1 MIYRYWIGTW
11 KDWDHQYKQ
20 VKLTF
25 HDSNMT
31 DKHSSNIQ
39 EVWPPTESTKI
50 NGRNSSAMEQ
60 PCKYIL
66 SKHKLGD
73 GTFSGVFE
81 CKNKL
86 TGQHYAAK
94 MYKKSLVYGLESM
107 LQNEFLVL
115 KKISMNHDNI
125 LKLIDHFETAS
136 ELYLVTEIA
145 YGGELF
151 DKITRSG
158 HLEESQSS
166 AITQSLM
173 NAISYLHANNIVH
186 NDLKAEN
193 ILFRSRKKD
202 SMNVLVADFGLARI
216 LHPEEK
222 LTGVRGTLSYI
233 APEVLNG
240 SGYDFAIDIW
250 SVGVIVY
257 FMLCGYMPFDC
268 ETDEETKSAI
278 LAGDYMYEPPE
289 YWLHVS
295 PEAKDFIDCCLKTD
309 PSERLTVDSASIHPF
324 LNPLRAISKPVLKV
338 SSSTDLHESLK
349 AAIMH
354 LHLPIQS
361 APGANL
367 SVERSTGTSHTVST
381 VSSKL
386 SLLGSSRTNASYDS
400 KLDGAC
406 CDSPDIVSR
415 FTTPVISNVVS
426 RLHSTNNIL
435 DYIDTPPGDID
446 SAKFYI

>member
-1 MIYRYWIGTW
+1 
-11 KDWDHQYKQ
+11 
-20 VKLTF
+20 
-25 HDSNMT
+25 MT
-31 DKHSSNIQ
+31 DKHRSNIQ

-81 CKNKL
+81 CKDKL

-115 KKISMNHDNI
+115 KKISMCHDNI
-125 LKLIDHFETAS
+125 LRLIDHFETAS

-151 DKITRSG
+151 DRIIRSG
-158 HLEESQSS
+158 HLEESQASD
-166 AITQSLM
+166 ITQSLM
-173 NAISYLHANNIVH
+173 SAISYLHANNIVH

-193 ILFRSRKKD
+193 IIFRSRN
-202 SMNVLVADFGLARI
+202 SYNMNILVADFGLARI

-222 LTGVRGTLSYI
+222 LVGVRGTLSYI

-240 SGYDFAIDIW
+240 SGYDFAVDIW
-250 SVGVIVY
+250 SIGVIVY

-268 ETDEETKSAI
+268 ETDDETKSAV
-278 LAGDYMYEPPE
+278 LASDYMYEPPE

-295 PEAKDFIDCCLKTD
+295 PEAKDFIDCCLKAD
-309 PSERLTVDSASIHPF
+309 PNERLTADSASSHSF
-324 LNPLRAISKPVLKV
+324 LNPQRTISNPVLKV
-338 SSSTDLHESLK
+338 STSTDLHESLK
-349 AAIMH
+349 AAVMQ

-361 APGANL
+361 ASRANL
-367 SVERSTGTSHTVST
+367 STQRSSGTSHTIST

-386 SLLGSSRTNASYDS
+386 SLLGSSRTDTLYDS

-415 FTTPVISNVVS
+415 FSTPIISNLVS
-426 RLHSTNNIL
+426 RLHSTSNIL
-435 DYIDTPPGDID
+435 DYIDSPSGDID
-446 SAKFYI
+446 SPKLYI

>member
-1 MIYRYWIGTW
+1 
-11 KDWDHQYKQ
+11 
-20 VKLTF
+20 
-25 HDSNMT
+25 MT
-31 DKHSSNIQ
+31 DKPRSHIQ

-50 NGRNSSAMEQ
+50 NGRTSSATEQ

-73 GTFSGVFE
+73 GTYSGVFE

-115 KKISMNHDNI
+115 KKISMSHDNI

-151 DKITRSG
+151 DRITKSG
-158 HLEESQSS
+158 HLEESQASD
-166 AITQSLM
+166 ITQSLM
-173 NAISYLHANNIVH
+173 SAISYLHANNIVH

-193 ILFRSRKKD
+193 ILFRSRKSD
-202 SMNVLVADFGLARI
+202 SMNILVADFGLARI
-216 LHPEEK
+216 LPSGEK
-222 LTGVRGTLSYI
+222 LQGVRGTLSYI

-240 SGYDFAIDIW
+240 SGYDFAVDIW

-268 ETDEETKSAI
+268 ETDDETKCAI

-295 PEAKDFIDCCLKTD
+295 AEAKDFIDCCLNTD
-309 PSERLTVDSASIHPF
+309 PNERLTANSASIHPF
-324 LNPLRAISKPVLKV
+324 LNPQRISNPVLKV
-338 SSSTDLHESLK
+338 SSSTDLHENLK
-349 AAIMH
+349 AAIMQ

-361 APGANL
+361 ASRTDF
-367 SVERSTGTSHTVST
+367 SVQRSTGTSHTIST

-386 SLLGSSRTNASYDS
+386 SLLGSSRTTVSYDS

-406 CDSPDIVSR
+406 CDAPDIVSK

-426 RLHSTNNIL
+426 RLHSTSNIL
-435 DYIDTPPGDID
+435 DYIDTPPGGID
-446 SAKFYI
+446 SPKFYI

>member
-1 MIYRYWIGTW
+1 MAHTYR
-11 KDWDHQYKQ
+11 
-20 VKLTF
+20 
-25 HDSNMT
+25 N
-31 DKHSSNIQ
+31 NIQ
-39 EVWPPTESTKI
+39 EVWPPTESTNI
-50 NGRNSSAMEQ
+50 NGQNPSAIEQ

-66 SKHKLGD
+66 SKNKLGD

-94 MYKKSLVYGLESM
+94 MYKKNLVYGLESM

-115 KKISMNHDNI
+115 KRISRSHDNI

-151 DKITRSG
+151 DRITKSG
-158 HLEESQSS
+158 HLEEMQASV
-166 AITQSLM
+166 IMQSLM
-173 NAISYLHANNIVH
+173 SAVSYLHANNIVH

-193 ILFRSRKKD
+193 ILFRSRKSD
-202 SMNVLVADFGLARI
+202 NMNILVADFGLARI
-216 LHPEEK
+216 LRPDEK
-222 LTGVRGTLSYI
+222 LKGVRGTLSYI

-240 SGYDFAIDIW
+240 SGYDFGVDIW
-250 SVGVIVY
+250 SAGVIVY

-268 ETDEETKSAI
+268 ETDDETRCAI

-295 PEAKDFIDCCLKTD
+295 AEAKDFIDCCLKTD
-309 PSERLTVDSASIHPF
+309 PNERITSESALNHPF
-324 LNPLRAISKPVLKV
+324 LNPQPRSLNPVVRV
-338 SSSTDLHESLK
+338 SSSSDIHENLK
-349 AAIMH
+349 AAVMQ
-354 LHLPIQS
+354 LHLPILSTNRGNFS
-361 APGANL
+361 AQT
-367 SVERSTGTSHTVST
+367 STDISHTIST

-386 SLLGSSRTNASYDS
+386 SLLGSSRSNMLLNST
-400 KLDGAC
+400 LDGAC

-426 RLHSTNNIL
+426 RLHSPTNIL
-435 DYIDTPPGDID
+435 EYIDSPLGDVH
-446 SAKFYI
+446 SPKFHI

>member
-1 MIYRYWIGTW
+1 MADIYR
-11 KDWDHQYKQ
+11 DD
-20 VKLTF
+20 
-25 HDSNMT
+25 
-31 DKHSSNIQ
+31 IQ
-39 EVWPPTESTKI
+39 EVWPLTESTKI
-50 NGRNSSAMEQ
+50 NGLVPSAIEQ

-66 SKHKLGD
+66 SKNKLGD

-115 KKISMNHDNI
+115 KKISRNHDNI
-125 LKLIDHFETAS
+125 LKLIDHFETPR

-151 DKITRSG
+151 GRITKSG
-158 HLEESQSS
+158 HLEELQASL
-166 AITQSLM
+166 ITQSLVS
-173 NAISYLHANNIVH
+173 AVSYLHANNIVH

-193 ILFRSRKKD
+193 ILFRSQKSD
-202 SMNVLVADFGLARI
+202 YTNILVADFGLARI
-216 LHPEEK
+216 LRPDEK
-222 LTGVRGTLSYI
+222 LNGVRGTLSYI

-240 SGYDFAIDIW
+240 SGYDFGVDIW
-250 SVGVIVY
+250 STGVIVY

-268 ETDEETKSAI
+268 ETDEETRSAI

-295 PEAKDFIDCCLKTD
+295 TEAKNFIDCCLKTD
-309 PSERLTVDSASIHPF
+309 PSERITSELALNHPF
-324 LNPLRAISKPVLKV
+324 LNPRQRASSPVV
-338 SSSTDLHESLK
+338 RASSSDIHENLK
-349 AAIMH
+349 AAIMQ
-354 LHLPIQS
+354 LHLPV
-361 APGANL
+361 L
-367 SVERSTGTSHTVST
+367 STTRENFSDKSSTEISHTIST

-386 SLLGSSRTNASYDS
+386 SLLGNSRSNMLFDS
-400 KLDGAC
+400 TLDGAC
-406 CDSPDIVSR
+406 CDSPDIVSK

-426 RLHSTNNIL
+426 RLHSSTNIL
-435 DYIDTPPGDID
+435 DYIDSPSSDIY
-446 SAKFYI
+446 SPKFHI